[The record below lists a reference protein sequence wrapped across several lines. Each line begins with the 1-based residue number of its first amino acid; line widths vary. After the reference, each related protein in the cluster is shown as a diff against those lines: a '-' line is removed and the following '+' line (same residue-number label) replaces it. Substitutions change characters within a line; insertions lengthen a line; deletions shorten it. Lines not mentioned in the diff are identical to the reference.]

1 MLVGTP
7 KRYQSWYQ
15 KRMFFYPLKDTT
27 GTPRP
32 FGIRVPPPSPLLH
45 KMTPVSYNAYTLY
58 SKMAS
63 ILVFFCLRA
72 N

>member
-1 MLVGTP
+1 
-7 KRYQSWYQ
+7 
-15 KRMFFYPLKDTT
+15 MFFDPLKDTT

-32 FGIRVPPPSPLLH
+32 FGIRVPPPPSSLLH